1 MQKIQLIEKKS
12 ESVNVGDSVKI
23 EISQKIS
30 VDNSLATKKEKLW
43 VEIVEVSNSVPKTFR
58 GKIDSDPSFLVGVNF
73 GDAVSFN
80 MESILD
86 VLKK

>member
-23 EISQKIS
+23 EISQKIN

-43 VEIVEVSNSVPKTFR
+43 VEVVEVSNSVPKTFR
-58 GKIDSDPSFLVGVNF
+58 GKIDSDPSFLEGVNF

-80 MESILD
+80 LESILD
-86 VLKK
+86 VLKN